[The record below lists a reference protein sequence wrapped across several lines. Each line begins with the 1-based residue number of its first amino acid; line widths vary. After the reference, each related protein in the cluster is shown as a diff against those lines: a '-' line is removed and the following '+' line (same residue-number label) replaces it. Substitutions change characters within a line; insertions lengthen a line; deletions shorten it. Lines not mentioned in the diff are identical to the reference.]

1 MHIAPV
7 RNLQWAEPQ
16 NEVQDENEFQQGI
29 VKGSC

>member
-1 MHIAPV
+1 MRIAPV

-16 NEVQDENEFQQGI
+16 NAVQDENEFQLEI